1 MQYKLDVELTDK
13 DYLEFNLFQTFKSA
27 VGKKNIRKS
36 RVIFLAAIAAL
47 ALLVVVLRGF
57 TTSGLIYLG
66 LLAVLTVVYMILF
79 KRIMAASLVKQ
90 LKALKKSGKLP
101 FDPKSEIEFFDDK
114 FIESA
119 KTNRNERSYDS
130 IEKICIY
137 GDKYIYLF
145 TSVASAYIL
154 PVPLVKKQVNYNAFV
169 KFLSQKCSA
178 TEQYKA

>member
-36 RVIFLAAIAAL
+36 RVIFLAAIVAL

-90 LKALKKSGKLP
+90 LKALKKSGKDL
-101 FDPKSEIEFFDDK
+101 
-114 FIESA
+114 
-119 KTNRNERSYDS
+119 
-130 IEKICIY
+130 
-137 GDKYIYLF
+137 
-145 TSVASAYIL
+145 IL
-154 PVPLVKKQVNYNAFV
+154 R
-169 KFLSQKCSA
+169 
-178 TEQYKA
+178 